1 MTSPTTIDGVVLAGG
16 RSSRM
21 GRDKASLM
29 FQGQTLLGR
38 AKRALRPLCQ
48 AVYVSIRR
56 EQRVPREFE
65 ADRVIRDRFEAG
77 GALAAIVSVL
87 RSTPDRPWLVLA
99 CDLPHVEP
107 ELLEDLLLQRN
118 PVRDATAFVTGED
131 GSVEPLCTLY
141 EPSAL
146 DPLSLALD
154 NGVDEINGALTAL
167 DLQRIPLRKTEY
179 LRSVKNLAQYEDAFS
194 QQAQTPN
201 PFFGEASDQR
211 ARVRLPK
218 VGLG

>member
-1 MTSPTTIDGVVLAGG
+1 MTSPTNIDGVVLAGG

-21 GRDKASLM
+21 GRDKATLM

-65 ADRVIRDRFEAG
+65 TDRVIRDGFESG
-77 GALAAIVSVL
+77 GSLGAIVSVL
-87 RSTPDRPWLVLA
+87 QSTPRRPWLVLA

-107 ELLEDLLLQRN
+107 ELLDDLLLQRN
-118 PVRDATAFVTGED
+118 NTCDATAFVTGED
-131 GSVEPLCTLY
+131 GSVEALCTLY
-141 EPSAL
+141 EPSAVE
-146 DPLSLALD
+146 PLRQALKSGD
-154 NGVDEINGALTAL
+154 DDIAEALMALT
-167 DLQRIPLRKTEY
+167 LQRIPLRKTEY
-179 LRSVKNLAQYEDAFS
+179 LRSVKNQAQYDHAFS

-201 PFFGEASDQR
+201 PFFGHGGEQR
-211 ARVRLPK
+211 LRERLPK